1 MKKNNGIGI
10 EVNLPKEKIEELGN
24 ELAESGIKLRG
35 RTFTGK
41 IVSKDAHKSARVEIT
56 RIRPVRK
63 YERFEHRTSKFSV
76 HNPLCLDCNIGDNVR
91 IVECRPIS
99 KTKKF
104 VIVEKLK

>member
-1 MKKNNGIGI
+1 MSERKEIKVEANVLSKKCDDKKCPIHNG
-10 EVNLPKEKIEELGN
+10 L
-24 ELAESGIKLRG
+24 SLRG
-35 RTFTGK
+35 RVFRGK
-41 IVSKDAHKSARVEIT
+41 VVSKDTHKTARVQLS

-76 HNPLCLDCNIGDNVR
+76 HNPLCLDCNVGDDVK

-104 VIVEKLK
+104 VIIEKLK